1 MWKYDD
7 DKDYEFDHR
16 LLNQR
21 RLWKMRTL
29 HEIVTKHNVDS
40 VLRESDFT
48 WVSRLAMYHAQS
60 IMRFFILETSELIVI
75 GGRPIIDSALSCLPP
90 CLDANHQLSLSCFE
104 TFKPAFLERS

>member
-1 MWKYDD
+1 
-7 DKDYEFDHR
+7 
-16 LLNQR
+16 
-21 RLWKMRTL
+21 MRTL

-75 GGRPIIDSALSCLPP
+75 GGRPIEG
-90 CLDANHQLSLSCFE
+90 F
-104 TFKPAFLERS
+104 TG